1 MAKKK
6 ILYLYEKNKKSGFGH
21 FYRSKNYFE
30 YLRNFFN
37 ITFSNFNNFSYLNK
51 KQNFDLYIFDL
62 KKYELKFFKRN
73 KLFDKSI
80 TFDNFNNICS
90 IINISIFDHN
100 PRIGGNRLK
109 GNKFVY
115 INPKKFLQFKKKN
128 DKKKQI
134 FISIGSEDKK
144 NLLPRIINKLKK
156 EKINYDFKI
165 HLPTIKKKINKTN
178 QVKYLKDFIE
188 SEYCIVNGGMTMIEA
203 IFLKKRCIIIPQTKY
218 EKKFAEYLKKEKII
232 NHIGL
237 HEIKKLNYSKK
248 TTKRR
253 KKLSFENRGN
263 YHFKKVI
270 NSILTK
276 NSIMRKNV
284 S

>member
-115 INPKKFLQFKKKN
+115 INPKKFLQFKKK
-128 DKKKQI
+128 
-134 FISIGSEDKK
+134 
-144 NLLPRIINKLKK
+144 
-156 EKINYDFKI
+156 
-165 HLPTIKKKINKTN
+165 
-178 QVKYLKDFIE
+178 
-188 SEYCIVNGGMTMIEA
+188 
-203 IFLKKRCIIIPQTKY
+203 
-218 EKKFAEYLKKEKII
+218 
-232 NHIGL
+232 
-237 HEIKKLNYSKK
+237 
-248 TTKRR
+248 
-253 KKLSFENRGN
+253 
-263 YHFKKVI
+263 
-270 NSILTK
+270 
-276 NSIMRKNV
+276 
-284 S
+284 